1 MHRLSSPP
9 LRHIDKRPDH
19 GLHAEL
25 TQAGVMLAYDTFFRP
40 KYDPE
45 RNLWPQISAMV
56 AAGLNH
62 VVALATDVAE
72 AMQ

>member
-1 MHRLSSPP
+1 
-9 LRHIDKRPDH
+9 
-19 GLHAEL
+19 
-25 TQAGVMLAYDTFFRP
+25 MLAYDTFFRP